1 MSSTPTPDPAAFA
14 PIAGFWRRVAAF
26 LVDGSIIGGIGY
38 LLGLALFDVFV
49 RIGPWGPGVGFL
61 VALAYFVPQ
70 EGARGGGQSLG
81 KRLLRIR
88 VADPQGR
95 ALDPARGAVR
105 FAVLSLPYFLICAA
119 LPLDVVTFAGGFPL
133 ASLTLG
139 GLLALA
145 WLLAFNRRTRQSLH
159 DLAVGAFVV
168 RASAGMPR
176 APGPVRAWGGHLV
189 IACVLGLLAGTTSLL
204 HPSVLPL
211 RALHDRLAM
220 QPELRSVNVFAS
232 NVRRYGVHSDSRQ
245 NYSLLVE
252 ATIAKPLD
260 DYVPLST
267 RLAGMALAAWPDAKL
282 QDLISVRLAHGFD
295 IGIASSWD
303 ANTLSLTPD
312 QWADRVAAGLGGPA
326 TN

>member
-1 MSSTPTPDPAAFA
+1 MLSTPSPDTAVFA

-26 LVDGSIIGGIGY
+26 VVDGLTIACIGH

-49 RIGPWGPGVGFL
+49 RMGPWGRGVGFL
-61 VALAYFVPQ
+61 VALVYFVSQ
-70 EGARGGGQSLG
+70 EGERGGGRSLG

-88 VADPQGR
+88 MVDAQGR
-95 ALDPARGAVR
+95 ALDPARGAAR
-105 FAVLSLPYFLICAA
+105 FAVLSVPYFVIGAA
-119 LPLDVVTFAGGFPL
+119 LPLDIVTFAGGFPL

-168 RASAGMPR
+168 RASGGKR
-176 APGPVRAWGGHLV
+176 DAPGPARAWGGHLA
-189 IACVLGLLAGTTSLL
+189 IAGVLLLLAGATPLL

-211 RALHDRLAM
+211 RSLHDRLAA
-220 QPELRSVNVFAS
+220 QPELRSVNVYAS
-232 NVRRYGVHSDSRQ
+232 NVRLYGVHSDARQ
-245 NYSLLVE
+245 NYALLIE

-267 RLAGMALAAWPDAKL
+267 RLAGIALAAWPDAKL
-282 QDLISVRLAHGFD
+282 QDRISVRLAHGFD
-295 IGIASSWD
+295 IGIASNWD
-303 ANTLSLTPD
+303 ANELSLTPD
-312 QWADRVAAGLGGPA
+312 QWADRVVAGLGGPA
-326 TN
+326 N

>member
-1 MSSTPTPDPAAFA
+1 MPSTPTPDTAFV

-26 LVDGSIIGGIGY
+26 LVDGVIIGCIGY
-38 LLGLALFDVFV
+38 LLGRVLFDLFV
-49 RIGPWGPGVGFL
+49 RIGPWGPCVGFL
-61 VALAYFVPQ
+61 VALAYFVSQ
-70 EGARGGGQSLG
+70 EGARGGGRSPG

-88 VADPQGR
+88 VVDSQGR

-105 FAVLSLPYFLICAA
+105 FAVLGLPYFLVGAA
-119 LPLDVVTFAGGFPL
+119 LPLGVVTFAGGFPL
-133 ASLTLG
+133 ATLTLG

-168 RASAGMPR
+168 RASARTPD
-176 APGPVRAWGGHLV
+176 APGPARTWGGHLV
-189 IACVLGLLAGTTSLL
+189 IAGVLMLLAGVTPLL

-211 RALHDRLAM
+211 RTLHDRLAM
-220 QPELRSVNVFAS
+220 QPELRSVNAFGTS
-232 NVRRYGVHSDSRQ
+232 VRVYGVHSDPRK
-245 NYSLLVE
+245 NYVLFIE

-267 RLAGMALAAWPDAKL
+267 RMAGIALAAWPDAKL
-282 QDLISVRLAHGFD
+282 QDRISVRLAHGFD
-295 IGIASSWD
+295 IGIASNWD
-303 ANTLSLTPD
+303 ANELSLTPD

-326 TN
+326 N

>member
-1 MSSTPTPDPAAFA
+1 MLSTPTPDAAAFA

-26 LVDGSIIGGIGY
+26 VVDGVVIGCIGY

-49 RIGPWGPGVGFL
+49 RMGPWGRGVGFL
-61 VALAYFVPQ
+61 VALVYFVSQ
-70 EGARGGGQSLG
+70 EGARGGGRSLG

-88 VADPQGR
+88 VVDSQGR
-95 ALDPARGAVR
+95 ALDPARGAAR
-105 FAVLSLPYFLICAA
+105 FAVLSVPYFVIGAA
-119 LPLDVVTFAGGFPL
+119 LPVDVVTFAGGFPL

-145 WLLAFNRRTRQSLH
+145 WLLSFNRRTRQSLH

-168 RASAGMPR
+168 RAGAGAPG
-176 APGPVRAWGGHLV
+176 APGPARTWRGHVV
-189 IACVLGLLAGTTSLL
+189 IAAVLLLLAGATPLL

-232 NVRRYGVHSDSRQ
+232 NARLYGTHDDTRADHA
-245 NYSLLVE
+245 LFIE
-252 ATIAKPLD
+252 ATIIKPLD

-267 RLAGMALAAWPDAKL
+267 RIAGIALAAWPDAKL
-282 QDLISVRLAHGFD
+282 QDRISVRLAHGFD
-295 IGIASSWD
+295 IGVASNWG

-312 QWADRVAAGLGGPA
+312 QWADRVAAGLAGPA
-326 TN
+326 N